1 MIPLTTRQTRNFAR
15 FLCGQA
21 QISPDGNEWTGCFE
35 SDPHTNQEGIRIWLS
50 GQRVPADLSH
60 PQILALLSE
69 RLSTHLAE
77 LTSGVEFAA
86 TAEDRSI

>member
-1 MIPLTTRQTRNFAR
+1 MIQLTTRQTRNFAR

-50 GQRVPADLSH
+50 DQQVPHDLSH
-60 PQILALLSE
+60 PQLLSLLSE
-69 RLSTHLAE
+69 RLTEHLTE
-77 LTSGVEFAA
+77 LTSGEALPK
-86 TAEDRSI
+86 TAEDRRL